1 MTNEEKIAKL
11 RALVEDL
18 SRALSYYSDRMGMGM
33 GKTARYALERKDAV
47 MKEIGEM

>member
-18 SRALSYYSDRMGMGM
+18 SRALSYYSDRMGMG
-33 GKTARYALERKDAV
+33 KTARYDLERKDAV